1 MALKFR
7 KIEINKDYLEE
18 DNGYDIWEMSDT
30 FSARAGVIGHYY
42 VASGFDGKEYHD
54 AIRTA
59 EQKLKALGLTEIE
72 AKAIIGR
79 QLF

>member
-7 KIEINKDYLEE
+7 KVEINKDYLEQ
-18 DNGYDIWEMSDT
+18 DNGYDIWELSDT
-30 FSARAGVIGHYY
+30 FSGRAGIVGHYY
-42 VASGFDGKEYHD
+42 ISPGLDGKEYHD

-72 AKAIIGR
+72 VKAIIGR